1 MTKNIPENYYFH
13 GEIAKNFEFY
23 QMPIFIITHPVY
35 GKVSDSAKILYTL
48 LFNRMRLS
56 VANGWSD
63 EKGRTYIVY
72 SNESIMEEMHIGK
85 NKATAIFKELVDIGL
100 IEKVRVL
107 NRPSRIYVFN
117 FMQMINET
125 GDEADKAAVEMPSY
139 DANVEDNAE
148 NTDKYSISPSTPT
161 EGDGQP
167 QIVVTDSRNSGL
179 RSTPTEGDNNKSD
192 IIKNNNSQIYSNH
205 INPSYEGQADG
216 CVCESTPTEDDY
228 ENYKELIEDNIDY
241 YSLCSKY
248 TGSQRDC
255 LDEIVELMAETV
267 TFANTP
273 IKINKTLYP
282 ASVVKSRFLKLGC
295 ADIESVID
303 WFFSP
308 EATTG
313 ALERIKNI
321 RAYMIA
327 MLFNCKTTRN
337 TGFQNFFNATYYGDY
352 KACVV

>member
-1 MTKNIPENYYFH
+1 MANNIPENYYFH
-13 GEIAKNFEFY
+13 GEISKNFDFY
-23 QMPIFIITHPVY
+23 QTPAFIIRHPKY
-35 GKVSDSAKILYTL
+35 SKISDSAKILYML

-72 SNESIMEEMHIGK
+72 SNESIMEEMNIGK
-85 NKATAIFKELVDIGL
+85 NKTTAIFKELVDMGL

-117 FMQMINET
+117 FMQMINEP
-125 GDEADKAAVEMPSY
+125 GDETKEMKVEMPAC
-139 DANVEDNAE
+139 DANIDETAANAE
-148 NTDKYSISPSTPT
+148 EYCVSPSTPT

-167 QIVVTDSRNSGL
+167 EIVVTVDPKSVFP
-179 RSTPTEGDNNKSD
+179 STPTEGDNNK
-192 IIKNNNSQIYSNH
+192 ININKNNNSHIYFNH
-205 INPSYEGQADG
+205 TNLSYDGQADR
-216 CVCESTPTEDDY
+216 CEATADDF
-228 ENYKELIEDNIDY
+228 EKYKELICDNINYGD
-241 YSLCSKY
+241 LCNKY
-248 TGSQRDC
+248 TDSQREC
-255 LDEIVELMAETV
+255 LDELVTLMAENV
-267 TFANTP
+267 TFGNKP
-273 IKINKTLYP
+273 VQINKTLYP
-282 ASVVKSRFLKLGC
+282 AAIVKNRFLELGC

-308 EATTG
+308 EAATG

-321 RAYMIA
+321 RAYMTA

-352 KACVV
+352 RACVR